1 MKKRIRISESQLG
14 AIVRD
19 AVNEMFRDGEGYDT
33 VLAAADKM
41 ERMGQYKRASRLK
54 RKYSEMNDTDDIIYN
69 NGRVIRIPMP
79 GSVGEYVY
87 QPDTDT
93 LFNNEFN
100 QTTDTDRLRLPD
112 KRRAREIADRI
123 KKLNPNSK
131 FADKNLFI
139 AEAVRKVLSEM
150 FRDGE
155 NYPLANATVDKMLAK
170 GQWGRANDLMKNYK
184 AVNDTEDVIYDYD
197 LVTVSSPDG
206 SKEAYYDNVRDRM
219 FPTKPDK
226 EDPNDV
232 SFLRSTDRK
241 RARRIAD
248 RIKKINPRT
257 GIDKNNFIYEAV
269 REKIKKMLG

>member
-1 MKKRIRISESQLG
+1 M
-14 AIVRD
+14 VH
-19 AVNEMFRDGEGYDT
+19 
-33 VLAAADKM
+33 
-41 ERMGQYKRASRLK
+41 LK

-155 NYPLANATVDKMLAK
+155 NYPLANATVDKMLGN
-170 GQWGRANDLMKNYK
+170 GQYNRANELMNTYK
-184 AVNDTEDVIYDYD
+184 SMNDTGDVEYDYD
-197 LVTVSSPDG
+197 MVIVKSPDG
-206 SKEAYYDNVRDRM
+206 KKRAYYNDKTDCLIPIDNREGD
-219 FPTKPDK
+219 TDI
-226 EDPNDV
+226 
-232 SFLRSTDRK
+232 SFTRRLDRK
-241 RARRIAD
+241 NARHIAD
-248 RIKKINPRT
+248 RIKKVNPNT
-257 GIDKNNFIYEAV
+257 TYDKNDFIYEAV